1 MAAKRK
7 SASSLSSRARRDP
20 ALLKRA
26 LSNPGLRSRLADN
39 LLTPDLLKLRRE
51 NQFRQNVGDVSKPL
65 TGDSLIRTADT
76 LVDREAKKRTTDID
90 RSARKVTAGRDQQ
103 AAFSRANYDRSN
115 ALMQSIIGGQQK
127 ANADTVARQQQL
139 GQQAQQSAGEAQIA
153 MAKRAREDAEIR
165 GAQQQEQNLQGA
177 NASVDATKA
186 RIAENTQS
194 SANEANA
201 VGSGADAFLRSLGV
215 AGTMR
220 GQSAQED
227 IGRRGAGQLA
237 DLEAE
242 RKQVRE
248 DRDGAFTETL
258 MKLRG
263 GEVERYLTERG
274 LATDAEKARLDAQA
288 EMAKI
293 TSQNQL
299 EAAKRRHEVRLEQMG
314 LSSAEARDEAKREF
328 EATQKQLDRENA
340 AALNRDD
347 NATSRANA
355 KQRAA
360 DKGKGG
366 FTTKDLQKAANER
379 GRARNQAISLKREVP
394 GITPNKLKIAL
405 REDIKDETLVEIA
418 VLRAFR
424 KPIPAYLRRRLKK
437 QRGIDLPRGF

>member
-1 MAAKRK
+1 MATRRK

-26 LSNPGLRSRLADN
+26 LANPGLRSRLADN

-76 LVDREAKKRTTDID
+76 LVDREAKKRTADID
-90 RSARKVTAGRDQQ
+90 RSARKVTAAGRQQ
-103 AAFSRANYDRSN
+103 SSFSRQNYNRGNSVI
-115 ALMQSIIGGQQK
+115 QSIVAGQQG
-127 ANADTVARQQQL
+127 ANAATVGRQQQL
-139 GQQAQQSAGEAQIA
+139 GAQAQASAGEAQIA
-153 MAKRAREDAEIR
+153 ASKRAREDAEIR
-165 GAQQQEQNLQGA
+165 GQQQQEQNLAGTNEAVAGTQ
-177 NASVDATKA
+177 A

-194 SANEANA
+194 AANEANA
-201 VGSGADAFLRSLGV
+201 TGSGVDAFLRSLGV
-215 AGTMR
+215 AGAMR

-227 IGRRGAGQLA
+227 IERGARGSLA

-248 DRDGAFTETL
+248 DRDGAFTDTL

-274 LATDAEKARLDAQA
+274 LATEQEKARLDA
-288 EMAKI
+288 ESEIAKI

-299 EAAKRRHEVRLEQMG
+299 EAAKRRHEIRLEQMG
-314 LSSAEARDEAKREF
+314 LTSAEARDQAKMTF

-340 AALNRDD
+340 ASMNRED

-355 KQRAA
+355 QQ
-360 DKGKGG
+360 KGDAKKG
-366 FTTKDLQKAANER
+366 FTATQLRTAANER
-379 GRARNQAISLKREVP
+379 GRARNQAISLKQQVP
-394 GITPNKLKIAL
+394 GLTPNKLKIAL

>member
-1 MAAKRK
+1 MAVKRK
-7 SASSLSSRARRDP
+7 SAASLSTRARRDP

-26 LSNPGLRSRLADN
+26 LADPGLRSRLADN
-39 LLTPDLLKLRRE
+39 LLSPEMLKLRRE
-51 NQFRQNVGDVSKPL
+51 NQFRQNIGDVSKPL
-65 TGDSLIRTADT
+65 TGDSLIRTAET
-76 LVDREAKKRTTDID
+76 LVDREGKKRTADID
-90 RSARKVTAGRDQQ
+90 RSAKKVTAGRDQQ
-103 AAFSRANYDRSN
+103 ASFSKANYDRSN
-115 ALMQSIIGGQQK
+115 GLMQSIIGGQQK

-139 GQQAQQSAGEAQIA
+139 GEQAQAGAGEAQIA

-165 GAQQQEQNLQGA
+165 GQQAQEQALQPA

-194 SANEANA
+194 AASEANA
-201 VGSGADAFLRSLGV
+201 NGTGVDAFLRSLGV
-215 AGTMR
+215 AGAMR

-242 RKQVRE
+242 RKQIRE
-248 DRDGAFTETL
+248 DKDGAFTDTL

-274 LATDAEKARLDAQA
+274 LATDAEKARLDAEA

-314 LSSAEARDEAKREF
+314 LTAKEALAEADRTFD
-328 EATQKQLDRENA
+328 ATQKQLDRDSA
-340 AALNRDD
+340 AALNAED

-355 KQRAA
+355 KERSGA
-360 DKGKGG
+360 KKS
-366 FTTKDLQKAANER
+366 FTGKDLQKAANER